1 MKIKHLFFL
10 ALATVLMA
18 APAVA
23 QDNVKKAKT
32 ILNKLSKTYKGHKNV
47 KAVFAIVT
55 ENPDKTK
62 NTQKGTIWVKGKSF
76 RIDMTDQEI
85 VCDATT
91 IWTWQKEVKEVT
103 VKKYKPSAKEI
114 QPSEIFTLWEKG
126 FDYLWVETVTEGGV
140 SLDVIDLVPSQG
152 KETKD
157 YSKVKLKV
165 DAAKQRIVS
174 CTIIK
179 KNGVKMTYSI
189 TSQEKNLSLAKD
201 FFKMDVEAKKKE
213 GNEVV
218 NLN

>member
-1 MKIKHLFFL
+1 MKIKHLFLL
-10 ALATVLMA
+10 ALAMVLMV
-18 APAVA
+18 APAAA

-47 KAVFAIVT
+47 KAVFSIVT
-55 ENPDKTK
+55 ENPDKSK

-76 RIDMTDQEI
+76 KIDMSDQEI
-85 VCDATT
+85 VCDGAT
-91 IWTWQKEVKEVT
+91 IWTWQKDLAEVT

-126 FDYLWVETVTEGGV
+126 FDYLWVEAVTEGGASV
-140 SLDVIDLVPSQG
+140 DVIDLVPSTG

-165 DAAKQRIVS
+165 NAAKQVIVS
-174 CTIIK
+174 ATIIK
-179 KNGVKMTYSI
+179 KNGVKMTYNI
-189 TSQEKNLSLAKD
+189 TGQEKNLSLAKD
-201 FFKMDVEAKKKE
+201 FFKMDVEAKKKQ
-213 GNEVV
+213 GIEVV